1 MVLNITNGD
10 YFNNYFIDRFGGVAI
25 PFCEAMMDGDT
36 TAEIYSDAFIKL
48 RASAL
53 HISEQEYRAKM
64 LIFDLLS
71 KNTYSKIHLWFGKDT
86 FCQMNLLALLAY
98 LEQKEYQGKL
108 QLTYID
114 DETFEILDAD
124 IDVALGS
131 YQKTY
136 EEVLIKKS
144 MLCDLGILDANAIDL
159 YFDYLSD
166 SGMLSDLIK
175 KNTDKNE
182 NDLISLLLEASK
194 DYGLSDLQAK
204 KLIYKYR

>member
-53 HISEQEYRAKM
+53 NISEQEYRAKM